1 MLEERLKAGNKSRIQ
16 HAKAV
21 LKNPQSTLEKVAAAR
36 TFLEEAIEGL
46 AELTRGCPISS

>member
-1 MLEERLKAGNKSRIQ
+1 LLEARLTAGNKNRIQ

-21 LKNPQSTLEKVAAAR
+21 LKNPQSTLEKVAAAKSS
-36 TFLEEAIEGL
+36 LEETIEGL